1 MALEKVLNGAVV
13 SNFNKLSKMSAEHNL
28 SVKGIPTWSLKYQ
41 KDKISGF
48 IHQDGTISC
57 NGAEIQILGHEI
69 KKIKK
74 TFFSTWNSMFL
85 NINKMLENSIENYGT
100 NVVQKRVVRFVV
112 FSEEKIAQLQ
122 KSVEKL
128 LNQNK

>member
-1 MALEKVLNGAVV
+1 
-13 SNFNKLSKMSAEHNL
+13 
-28 SVKGIPTWSLKYQ
+28 
-41 KDKISGF
+41 
-48 IHQDGTISC
+48 
-57 NGAEIQILGHEI
+57 
-69 KKIKK
+69 
-74 TFFSTWNSMFL
+74 MFL